1 MLFHLCQNGRMATKA
16 RRPDRRE
23 EPLTRERIVSAAVE
37 LLDQAGEGGLTFR
50 ALAERLATG
59 PGAIYWHVSGKG
71 DLLGAAAQA
80 VIDDAVRAGG
90 DGDATPQDAV
100 RALALRVFDAID
112 VHPWLGTQLSV
123 NPLRS
128 PMLWFFESLGR
139 QVRALGVPPG
149 AEFTAVSALLNYILG
164 VAGQNAANARAHEP
178 GVERD
183 EFLATVAAGWAD
195 LDPDDYAFTRSAAG
209 RLREHDD
216 RAEFLAGLD
225 LILAGIAAQLV
236 PPGTGGR
243 AQATR

>member
-1 MLFHLCQNGRMATKA
+1 MLFHLCQNGQMATRT

-23 EPLTRERIVSAAVE
+23 EPLTRGRIVSAAVG
-37 LLDQAGEGGLTFR
+37 LLDDSGEGGLTFR

-59 PGAIYWHVSGKG
+59 PGAIYWHISGKG
-71 DLLGAAAQA
+71 ELLAAAMEA
-80 VIDDAVRAGG
+80 VIDDAIFAGSA
-90 DGDATPQDAV
+90 DATPQDAV

-209 RLREHDD
+209 RLRDHDD
-216 RAEFLAGLD
+216 RDEFLAGLD
-225 LILAGIAAQLV
+225 LILAGITARLV
-236 PPGTGGR
+236 PPG
-243 AQATR
+243 

>member
-1 MLFHLCQNGRMATKA
+1 MLFHLCQNGQMATRT

-37 LLDQAGEGGLTFR
+37 LLDQSGEGGLTFR

-59 PGAIYWHVSGKG
+59 PGAIYWHISGKG

-80 VIDDAVRAGG
+80 VVDDAVRAGG
-90 DGDATPQDAV
+90 DGDATPEDAV

-112 VHPWLGTQLSV
+112 VHPWLGTQLSI

-139 QVRALGVPPG
+139 QVRALGVPPE
-149 AEFTAVSALLNYILG
+149 AEFTAASALLNYILG
-164 VAGQNAANARAHEP
+164 VGGQNAANARAVGP
-178 GVERD
+178 DVNRTD
-183 EFLATVAAGWAD
+183 FLSAAADAWAA
-195 LDPDDYAFTRSAAG
+195 LDPDEYAFTRSAAG
-209 RLREHDD
+209 PLRDHDD

-225 LILAGIAAQLV
+225 LILAGIIARLV
-236 PPGTGGR
+236 PPG
-243 AQATR
+243 